1 MLLAYYY
8 GEIIQSCLGLFILFD
23 QTAKYPSL
31 GSFFFVFGKC
41 GIYLIK
47 FDQTAKYFYTFL
59 DLANFTS
66 SGSFFFFFS
75 KMWKKVFL
83 Y

>member
-31 GSFFFVFGKC
+31 GSFF
-41 GIYLIK
+41 L
-47 FDQTAKYFYTFL
+47 FL
-59 DLANFTS
+59 EN
-66 SGSFFFFFS
+66 
-75 KMWKKVFL
+75 VE
-83 Y
+83 YI